1 MLVVVRISEFWTLV
15 DDEFGRAHGRA
26 LTRDHVLFELG
37 NRTAEQALADG
48 EPLRKVWFALA
59 EAMDVPPE
67 RRWGRE
73 DDAPRRRRPAG

>member
-1 MLVVVRISEFWTLV
+1 VRNSEFWALV
-15 DDEFGRAHGRA
+15 DDEFGRAHGRT

-48 EPLRKVWFALA
+48 EPLRQVWLALC
-59 EAMDVPPE
+59 EALDVPPE

-73 DDAPRRRRPAG
+73 DVPRRRRPAG